1 MNIQKVNRFW
11 QSANLFIAPVLLVIL
26 IYFRNSMSYY
36 QFLLWLHVP
45 FLMIHEIEEYVL
57 SPLSFKEFFNL
68 KTPFGSKSDPNYPL
82 DEGYV
87 FQVNIVIAW
96 PVIIIGAILANIAP
110 WIGFSMMLFE
120 LTVNNF
126 MHTIGFQTGKPTY
139 NPGLITNS
147 VLLLPLATWK
157 LLPVSFRNAKSLQ
170 KVAAHLP
177 AACEKAQRLQAEA
190 ESALAEAEAL
200 RIQARLEDLNVWEME
215 KVKESKKGS
224 KTDIYWMAS

>member
-26 IYFRNSMSYY
+26 IYFRDSMTFY
-36 QFLLWLHVP
+36 QFLLWLHLP

-68 KTPFGSKSDPNYPL
+68 KTPFGSRTDRNYPL

-87 FQVNIVIAW
+87 FQVNIIIAW

-110 WIGFSMMLFE
+110 WVGFSMMLFE
-120 LTVNNF
+120 LTINNL
-126 MHTIGFQTGKPTY
+126 MHTIIFQPDKPTY

-147 VLLLPLATWK
+147 LLLLPLGTLTFLTALPFFQWYDWVFSIVAGAVVVGLLAYKTTSRQGK
-157 LLPVSFRNAKSLQ
+157 LKRQ
-170 KVAAHLP
+170 
-177 AACEKAQRLQAEA
+177 
-190 ESALAEAEAL
+190 
-200 RIQARLEDLNVWEME
+200 
-215 KVKESKKGS
+215 
-224 KTDIYWMAS
+224 

>member
-11 QSANLFIAPVLLVIL
+11 QSANLFIAPVLLVI
-26 IYFRNSMSYY
+26 IIHFRDSMSYY
-36 QFLLWLHVP
+36 QLLLWIHLP

-68 KTPFGSKSDPNYPL
+68 KTPFGSKTDPNYPL

-110 WIGFSMMLFE
+110 WIGFSMILFE

-147 VLLLPLATWK
+147 VLLLPLATITFIAALQFFNWYDWVLSVITGAVLVGLLAFKTKSRLSK
-157 LLPVSFRNAKSLQ
+157 LKSQ
-170 KVAAHLP
+170 
-177 AACEKAQRLQAEA
+177 
-190 ESALAEAEAL
+190 
-200 RIQARLEDLNVWEME
+200 
-215 KVKESKKGS
+215 
-224 KTDIYWMAS
+224 